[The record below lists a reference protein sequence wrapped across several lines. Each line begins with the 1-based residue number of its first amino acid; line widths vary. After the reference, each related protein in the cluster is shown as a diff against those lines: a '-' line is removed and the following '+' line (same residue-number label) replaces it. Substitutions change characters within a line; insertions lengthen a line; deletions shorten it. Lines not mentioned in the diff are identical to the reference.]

1 MVAVTIE
8 TGPVDHEDQMA
19 SVPRERWKELLI
31 VRRCYIETR
40 FDYDC
45 RCLVQYVAEAEQF
58 HQELGYEST
67 DRMLEEE
74 LGLQPE
80 WCHIA
85 LEWLRHERPAEP
97 ISAARLGEIGQQYA
111 QMRLDQI
118 EAAPGRRPYA
128 PGGITQQ
135 QVAQEAGVSQQ
146 RVSQI
151 TSGTAS
157 KGTNG
162 AQVKLSAGTD
172 PAKAAARIR
181 EKLGSDFAA
190 ALCSA
195 LASTC

>member
-58 HQELGYEST
+58 HQELGYESA
-67 DRMLEEE
+67 DQMLEEE

-85 LEWLRHERPAEP
+85 LEWLRHERPAKP
-97 ISAARLGEIGQQYA
+97 ISAARLGEIGQQYL
-111 QMRLDQI
+111 QGSLDQL
-118 EAAPGRRPYA
+118 EADPWRQRPQA

-135 QVAQEAGVSQQ
+135 QVAAQAGISQQ
-146 RVSQI
+146 RVSQL
-151 TSGTAS
+151 TTQGCKS
-157 KGTNG
+157 KP
-162 AQVKLSAGTD
+162 VLSFYAGTK
-172 PAKAAARIR
+172 PEAAARRIR
-181 EKLGSDFAA
+181 EKLGADFAS
-190 ALCSA
+190 ALCVA
-195 LASTC
+195 LSSTC